1 MQALNRA
8 AIVTRRFMIPLLQ
21 HGTIMNRNLHLKKIS
36 MAVFQKIK
44 MPFQRPPLAVQ
55 GGDPQGADF
64 RGEIRHQAN
73 LRFPFPRGRVQFQN
87 DAAELAAFVADYRGA
102 AAA

>member
-8 AIVTRRFMIPLLQ
+8 AIVTRRFMIPLVQ

-44 MPFQRPPLAVQ
+44 IFFTWIA
-55 GGDPQGADF
+55 A
-64 RGEIRHQAN
+64 
-73 LRFPFPRGRVQFQN
+73 GR
-87 DAAELAAFVADYRGA
+87 
-102 AAA
+102 